1 MLNKVT
7 EPIAE
12 ARMGILSEWSLRL
25 VLSYLFFSHGQ
36 PKLAGLMDNPSE
48 PLGFVKNLYLFSDL
62 VRGG

>member
-25 VLSYLFFSHGQ
+25 VLSYLFFSHGR
-36 PKLAGLMDNPSE
+36 
-48 PLGFVKNLYLFSDL
+48 VKRRDKIELI
-62 VRGG
+62 